1 MDWEPLWLSV
11 RVALAATAVTSV
23 LGVAGA
29 FALARGLLP
38 APGLLEAVASLP
50 IVLPPTVLGYYLLTV
65 LGSRSPIG
73 QAYESLTGSTIV
85 FTVQGA
91 VIAAAVASF
100 PFCLRT
106 ARAAIADVDERYEQA
121 ARTMGLAEWRIVA
134 RVTLP
139 LARNGILAGIALAF
153 ARALGDF
160 GTTLMVSGNIPGETQ
175 TGAIAVY
182 DRVQAGDDAGAAAMA
197 AVLSAIAIA
206 ALVLVSRLTRRRA

>member
-11 RVALAATAVTSV
+11 RVAVAATLITSV

-29 FALARGLLP
+29 LALARGLLP
-38 APGLLEAVASLP
+38 APGLLEAIASLP
-50 IVLPPTVLGYYLLTV
+50 IVLPPTVLGYYLLTA
-65 LGSRSPIG
+65 LGSRSPVG
-73 QAYESLTGSTIV
+73 QTYEAITGSPLV

-91 VIAAAVASF
+91 IVAAAVASF

-106 ARAAIADVDERYEQA
+106 ARAAIADVDARYEQA
-121 ARTMGLAEWRIVA
+121 ARTMGLPEWRVIA
-134 RVTLP
+134 QITLP
-139 LARNGILAGIALAF
+139 LARNGILAGVALAF

-160 GTTLMVSGNIPGETQ
+160 GTTLMVAGNIPGETQ

-206 ALVLVSRLTRRRA
+206 ALALVSRLSRSRT